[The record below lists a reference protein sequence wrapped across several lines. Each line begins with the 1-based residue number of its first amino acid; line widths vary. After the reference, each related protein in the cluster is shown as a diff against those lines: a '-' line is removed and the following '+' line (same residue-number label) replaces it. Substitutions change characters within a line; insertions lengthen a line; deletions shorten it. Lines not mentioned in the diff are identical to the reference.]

1 MRIAPESCGRFEMAI
16 WRINAIHASNYW
28 CMKRVQVRLT
38 RKLAEMIDG
47 VDLSRRRVGD
57 VFRLA
62 EPEARLLVAEE
73 WAVETNE
80 REFISGMPRLRAAE
94 SF

>member
-1 MRIAPESCGRFEMAI
+1 
-16 WRINAIHASNYW
+16 
-28 CMKRVQVRLT
+28 MKRVQVRLT
-38 RKLAEMIDG
+38 RKLAEVIDG

-73 WAVETNE
+73 WAVTTAK
-80 REFISGMPRLRAAE
+80 RDASPATPALHPAE

>member
-1 MRIAPESCGRFEMAI
+1 M
-16 WRINAIHASNYW
+16 
-28 CMKRVQVRLT
+28 RLT

-47 VDLSRRRVGD
+47 VDLSQRHVGD

-62 EPEARLLVAEE
+62 EPEARLLVAED
-73 WAVETNE
+73 WAVATDKRE
-80 REFISGMPRLRAAE
+80 RDLMSGIHGLHAAE